1 MLPPLKQKVAAFL
14 FICLFSN
21 VLEVSSQSHVHTEE
35 EPEGECGEPDF
46 SHLDILGLGR
56 GAKYDDKVFH
66 YDDGSY
72 IASGENIRKATKAKL
87 RAPG

>member
-1 MLPPLKQKVAAFL
+1 MLPPLKQKVAALFFSFL
-14 FICLFSN
+14 FFI
-21 VLEVSSQSHVHTEE
+21 EHVQPGSANSDE

>member
-1 MLPPLKQKVAAFL
+1 MLPPLKQKVAALFFSFL
-14 FICLFSN
+14 FLS
-21 VLEVSSQSHVHTEE
+21 LHGEHVHSDE

>member
-1 MLPPLKQKVAAFL
+1 MLPPLKQKVAALLISF
-14 FICLFSN
+14 FFFFVGHVTGS
-21 VLEVSSQSHVHTEE
+21 EHVHSDE